1 MVVKENG
8 EGLCVMV
15 VKETVTESEISV
27 LSSGCSR
34 VYFKL

>member
-15 VKETVTESEISV
+15 VKETESEISV
-27 LSSGCSR
+27 LSSGCNR